1 MEKTYSLLLFGSQK
15 EKYFTQSIQRLK
27 TQELVCQKHF
37 GNNIQFKMIL
47 VKNKTLNTSILT
59 EIERQLTEDIILLN
73 ALFFPHNNWLFNMIK
88 VFNEESTNWLIGDVI
103 SYNLFNQIF
112 AQKSN
117 YLSSNLSNFL
127 NNCMIKKRFL
137 KEIIN
142 CLSCV
147 AHNKEKCFYERILRE
162 VESEMIYNETIKV
175 FNKRLI
181 FFPVG

>member
-37 GNNIQFKMIL
+37 GNNIQFKMVL
-47 VKNKTLNTSILT
+47 VKHKTLNTNILT
-59 EIERQLTEDIILLN
+59 EIEGQLTENIILLN
-73 ALFFPHNNWLFNMIK
+73 ALFSPDHNWLVNMIK

-103 SYNLFNQIF
+103 SYTLFTQIF
-112 AQKSN
+112 TQKSN
-117 YLSSNLSNFL
+117 SLSSNLSNFL
-127 NNCMIKKRFL
+127 NNCIIRKRFL

-142 CLSCV
+142 YLSCV
-147 AHNKEKCFYERILRE
+147 AHNKEKWVYERILRE
-162 VESEMIYNETIKV
+162 LESEMIYNETIKV